1 MVKVMLWGSLASFVD
16 DRAELEIKAR
26 NIRQL
31 LERLAMDH
39 PSLKP
44 ALAKGVSVSIDGL
57 IYNDAWF
64 QEIGDKSEVCILPRI
79 EGG

>member
-1 MVKVMLWGSLASFVD
+1 MVKVLLWGSLASFAD
-16 DRAELEIKAR
+16 GASELEIDAR
-26 NIRQL
+26 NIKQL
-31 LERLAMDH
+31 LERLEQAY
-39 PSLKP
+39 PGLKP

-64 QEIGDKSEVCILPRI
+64 KEISDDNEVCILPRI